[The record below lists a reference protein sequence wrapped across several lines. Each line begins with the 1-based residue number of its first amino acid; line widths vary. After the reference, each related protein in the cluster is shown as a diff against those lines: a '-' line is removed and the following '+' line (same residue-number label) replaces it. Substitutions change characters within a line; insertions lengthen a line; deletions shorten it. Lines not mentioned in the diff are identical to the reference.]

1 MKRGALL
8 VALALAGAGGLVF
21 AARSLGAAQT
31 DASPPQP
38 TLASWLSPAGDPVRG
53 KALSEP
59 CLVCHSETSPVTD
72 PVSPRLDRQRQSYMF
87 HALLAYRDG
96 GRESAIME
104 PMVEGKSDQDL
115 RDIAA
120 YVSGEL
126 HDRPPEPM
134 TDSEAYRRSLK
145 DCTWCHGETGIGEFE
160 GMPVLAG
167 QDAAYIAQALAEYRS
182 GVRDD
187 PTMRKVAEK
196 LSPEDARAF
205 GEYYAQY
212 EWLEKLK

>member
-1 MKRGALL
+1 MKRGTALVGLALL
-8 VALALAGAGGLVF
+8 GAGMLVF
-21 AARSLGAAQT
+21 AARSFGAAQA
-31 DASPPQP
+31 DSPPAQP
-38 TLASWLSPAGDPVRG
+38 TLASWLSPAGDPARG
-53 KALSEP
+53 KVLAEP
-59 CLVCHSETSPVTD
+59 CLVCHSETSPLTD
-72 PVSPRLDRQRQSYMF
+72 PVAPKLNRQRQSYMF
-87 HALLAYRDG
+87 HALVAYRDG
-96 GRESAIME
+96 ARKSAIMA

-126 HDRPPEPM
+126 HDRPPEPI
-134 TDSEAYRRSLK
+134 TDSAAYRRSLK

-182 GVRDD
+182 GVRND
-187 PTMRKVAEK
+187 PTMRHVVEKV
-196 LSPEDARAF
+196 SPEDAQAL

-212 EWLEKLK
+212 EWLEKLQ

>member
-1 MKRGALL
+1 MKRAALAAMMLVGAGALV
-8 VALALAGAGGLVF
+8 VAAG
-21 AARSLGAAQT
+21 SLDAAQEGPP
-31 DASPPQP
+31 PPQP

-53 KALSEP
+53 KALAEP

-72 PVSPRLDRQRQSYMF
+72 PVAPRLNRQRQSYMF
-87 HALLAYRDG
+87 HALVAYRDG
-96 GRESAIME
+96 DRESAIMA
-104 PMVEGKSDQDL
+104 PMVEEKSDQDL

-126 HDRPPEPM
+126 HDRPPHPV
-134 TDSEAYRRSLK
+134 TTSEAYRRTLK

-167 QDAAYIAQALAEYRS
+167 QDAAYIVQALEEYRS
-182 GVRDD
+182 GLRKD
-187 PTMRKVAEK
+187 PTMRHVVEEVSAQ
-196 LSPEDARAF
+196 DAQAL